1 MYFNEICRVLVLA
14 IGWIIFLSS
23 YIPVH
28 LLLKG
33 QDKLRKK
40 IEVPIINLSK
50 LLLYPIYIEHNCEKF
65 VFSISGSS
73 KFLYKW
79 LLQTG

>member
-65 VFSISGSS
+65 VLSISESS